1 MPASISVFLNSQNL
15 DKSLEFYTTLGAKV
29 KKLYK
34 DEDGTP
40 TYADLNLAG
49 AEISLGNISANDDP
63 AFRQWVS
70 TPLGAGVI
78 VYVTVTNVDRWYDRA
93 VSESLVIETPITDR
107 SYGRLF
113 TVNDPDG
120 YTITFITEGKRT
132 PRKAATKKTRVVRK
146 VRAKRGNR
154 RN

>member
-1 MPASISVFLNSQNL
+1 MPATLSVFLNTHNL
-15 DKSLEFYTTLGAKV
+15 EKSMEFYGALGAKV

-49 AEISLGNISANDDP
+49 AEISLGNIAANDEP
-63 AFRQWVS
+63 SFREWVS
-70 TPLGAGVI
+70 TPLGAGVM
-78 VYVTVTNVDRWYDRA
+78 VYVTVPNVDRYYDRA
-93 VSESLVIETPITDR
+93 VSQALVIETPITDR

-120 YTITFITEGKRT
+120 YTITFVTEKKKRAT
-132 PRKAATKKTRVVRK
+132 PAKRSRVVRK
-146 VRAKRGNR
+146 VQAARNKR

>member
-1 MPASISVFLNSQNL
+1 MPATLSVFLNTHNL
-15 DKSLEFYTTLGAKV
+15 EKSMEFYGALGAKV
-29 KKLYK
+29 KKLHK

-49 AEISLGNISANDDP
+49 AEIGLGNIATNDDP
-63 AFRQWVS
+63 SFRQWVS
-70 TPLGAGVI
+70 TPLGAGVLI
-78 VYVTVTNVDRWYDRA
+78 YVTVPNVDRWYDRA
-93 VSESLVIETPITDR
+93 VSEALTLETPITDR

-120 YTITFITEGKRT
+120 YTITFITE
-132 PRKAATKKTRVVRK
+132 KKTAPKRVKKATVVRK
-146 VRAKRGNR
+146 VRAKRSSR

>member
-1 MPASISVFLNSQNL
+1 MAASLSVFLNSNNL
-15 DKSLEFYTTLGAKV
+15 EKSLEFYTTLGAKV

-49 AEISLGNISANDDP
+49 AEISLGNIAANDDP
-63 AFRQWVS
+63 SFRQWVS

-78 VYVTVTNVDRWYDRA
+78 VYVTVPNVDRWYDRA
-93 VSESLVIETPITDR
+93 VSESLVIEQPITDR
-107 SYGRLF
+107 PYGRLF

-120 YTITFITEGKRT
+120 YTVTFVTEGKRA
-132 PRKAATKKTRVVRK
+132 PRKAAAKKTRVVRK
-146 VRAKRGNR
+146 VRPKPSKR